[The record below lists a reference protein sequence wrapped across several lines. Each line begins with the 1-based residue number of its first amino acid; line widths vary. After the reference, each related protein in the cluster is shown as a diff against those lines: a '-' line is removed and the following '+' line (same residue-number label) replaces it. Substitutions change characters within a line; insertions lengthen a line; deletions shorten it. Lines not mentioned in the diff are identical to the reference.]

1 MFLPNSNPEKLAD
14 DKILEDLDGQPMETF
29 YESQTPDL
37 DGIPMDPELDGE
49 PMLNQ
54 FDKEAHE
61 AKFKPIG
68 SFVSFEANQTI
79 GKSKWE
85 LIDDPLD
92 EILEQV
98 DQQEKVSC
106 HVII

>member
-1 MFLPNSNPEKLAD
+1 
-14 DKILEDLDGQPMETF
+14 MENF
-29 YESQTPDL
+29 YEPQTTDL
-37 DGIPMDPELDGE
+37 DGIPMDPEIDGE

-68 SFVSFEANQTI
+68 SFTSVETNQTI

-98 DQQEKVSC
+98 EEQEKV
-106 HVII
+106 HTLYNIEFNY